1 MITQEELLNS
11 PIENRLEFL
20 KVEALKEQNEISKRQ
35 AQAQEKRIDAL
46 IKVGKYS
53 LIGTVIASMIGAGT
67 LIIVDMPK
75 NFLQYECNLIK

>member
-1 MITQEELLNS
+1 MITQEELVNAS
-11 PIENRLEFL
+11 IENRLEFL

-75 NFLQYECNLIK
+75 NFLQYECNMIK